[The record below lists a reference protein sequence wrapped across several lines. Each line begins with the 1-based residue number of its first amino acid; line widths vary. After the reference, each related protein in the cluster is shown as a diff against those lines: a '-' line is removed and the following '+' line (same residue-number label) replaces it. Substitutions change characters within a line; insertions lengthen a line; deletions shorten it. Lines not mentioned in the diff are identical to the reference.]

1 MGKGSRVQRGQ
12 AIVMIALML
21 VVLFGFL
28 GLALDGGRGY
38 VDRRLMQA
46 AVDAA
51 ALAAAYDYMNQTDY
65 AQAEQAATNQFANNQ
80 RLYTA
85 PSCTGYGTLSASCVF
100 GDSTNQVL
108 TVVAADHS
116 LAGVTFTAT
125 AVHQVP
131 VTVMQVLGSGPTMRV
146 GATATA
152 VARRADTNGTA
163 ILTLSPDG
171 CPGGSNSLTFQG
183 NSITTVTGDIW
194 SNGNIFDQ
202 SGAAGG
208 SVNGNVFDI
217 CPAPPA
223 PLTPPKWSITGAQ
236 ANGFNIPDPNYALPP
251 INATSQT
258 WNSTTRSVEQPGTY
272 NADPHLSG
280 GAGCYFLAA
289 GVYNFKGGLTQL
301 GGFISNELRPPDE
314 PNLTSTTSALTG
326 TITSIPVV
334 ALQVAVPGNSTV
346 TVGGQAFTVTSA
358 GAATGAASIPVA
370 SQTVSGTIAT
380 GSVVVTR
387 ARALRQFWD
396 MNGVGCGSSFSL
408 AALGST
414 GFSSGAYSVE
424 VTAVRWEA
432 NGVPNCSGPASP
444 ACYERESAPSMCR
457 TVTLASSGNIK
468 VSVTTDP
475 GADDFKVYLATNA
488 TCTGLTYCTHTGTG
502 NSNVTISSCP
512 TGQPSPPDVQRPP
525 LASTLPNTNPVAATP
540 PRGDLANEGH
550 CVDTSTGSDIS
561 CPGPWT
567 PGAVVL
573 YLPSGGCVDLHG
585 GGDSYLFSGYQYQR
599 VLLYEPG
606 PEQSSQPNTCSNN
619 VNGNGFT
626 SLIGMFYVPA
636 ASVTING
643 NNTYQATIAGGV
655 VAWTAAITGTGGV
668 AITADP
674 TLPTFPSTVRLIQ

>member
-1 MGKGSRVQRGQ
+1 
-12 AIVMIALML
+12 MIALML

-85 PSCTGYGTLSASCVF
+85 PSCTGYGSLSASCVF

-202 SGAAGG
+202 RG
-208 SVNGNVFDI
+208 
-217 CPAPPA
+217 
-223 PLTPPKWSITGAQ
+223 
-236 ANGFNIPDPNYALPP
+236 
-251 INATSQT
+251 
-258 WNSTTRSVEQPGTY
+258 
-272 NADPHLSG
+272 
-280 GAGCYFLAA
+280 AA

-301 GGFISNELRPPDE
+301 GGFIRNELRPPDE

-334 ALQVAVPGNSTV
+334 ALQVAVPGSSTV

-370 SQTVSGTIAT
+370 
-380 GSVVVTR
+380 
-387 ARALRQFWD
+387 
-396 MNGVGCGSSFSL
+396 
-408 AALGST
+408 
-414 GFSSGAYSVE
+414 
-424 VTAVRWEA
+424 
-432 NGVPNCSGPASP
+432 
-444 ACYERESAPSMCR
+444 
-457 TVTLASSGNIK
+457 
-468 VSVTTDP
+468 
-475 GADDFKVYLATNA
+475 
-488 TCTGLTYCTHTGTG
+488 
-502 NSNVTISSCP
+502 
-512 TGQPSPPDVQRPP
+512 
-525 LASTLPNTNPVAATP
+525 
-540 PRGDLANEGH
+540 
-550 CVDTSTGSDIS
+550 
-561 CPGPWT
+561 
-567 PGAVVL
+567 
-573 YLPSGGCVDLHG
+573 
-585 GGDSYLFSGYQYQR
+585 
-599 VLLYEPG
+599 
-606 PEQSSQPNTCSNN
+606 
-619 VNGNGFT
+619 
-626 SLIGMFYVPA
+626 
-636 ASVTING
+636 
-643 NNTYQATIAGGV
+643 
-655 VAWTAAITGTGGV
+655 
-668 AITADP
+668 
-674 TLPTFPSTVRLIQ
+674 

>member
-1 MGKGSRVQRGQ
+1 
-12 AIVMIALML
+12 
-21 VVLFGFL
+21 
-28 GLALDGGRGY
+28 
-38 VDRRLMQA
+38 
-46 AVDAA
+46 
-51 ALAAAYDYMNQTDY
+51 
-65 AQAEQAATNQFANNQ
+65 
-80 RLYTA
+80 
-85 PSCTGYGTLSASCVF
+85 
-100 GDSTNQVL
+100 
-108 TVVAADHS
+108 
-116 LAGVTFTAT
+116 
-125 AVHQVP
+125 
-131 VTVMQVLGSGPTMRV
+131 
-146 GATATA
+146 
-152 VARRADTNGTA
+152 
-163 ILTLSPDG
+163 G

-314 PNLTSTTSALTG
+314 P
-326 TITSIPVV
+326 
-334 ALQVAVPGNSTV
+334 
-346 TVGGQAFTVTSA
+346 
-358 GAATGAASIPVA
+358 
-370 SQTVSGTIAT
+370 
-380 GSVVVTR
+380 
-387 ARALRQFWD
+387 
-396 MNGVGCGSSFSL
+396 SL
-408 AALGST
+408 ASLGST

-444 ACYERESAPSMCR
+444 TCYERESAPSMCR

-525 LASTLPNTNPVAATP
+525 LASTLPNTNP
-540 PRGDLANEGH
+540 
-550 CVDTSTGSDIS
+550 
-561 CPGPWT
+561 
-567 PGAVVL
+567 
-573 YLPSGGCVDLHG
+573 
-585 GGDSYLFSGYQYQR
+585 
-599 VLLYEPG
+599 
-606 PEQSSQPNTCSNN
+606 
-619 VNGNGFT
+619 
-626 SLIGMFYVPA
+626 
-636 ASVTING
+636 
-643 NNTYQATIAGGV
+643 
-655 VAWTAAITGTGGV
+655 
-668 AITADP
+668 
-674 TLPTFPSTVRLIQ
+674 